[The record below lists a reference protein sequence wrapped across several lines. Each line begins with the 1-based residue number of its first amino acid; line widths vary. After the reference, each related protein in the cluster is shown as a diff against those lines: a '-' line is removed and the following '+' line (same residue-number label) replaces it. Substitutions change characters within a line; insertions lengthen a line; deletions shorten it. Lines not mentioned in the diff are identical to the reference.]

1 MQPNSL
7 FHGLLKEEIA
17 SFSELRKFKADT
29 VILQNPVYQD
39 VKEQNYIQLNFD
51 LF

>member
-1 MQPNSL
+1 
-7 FHGLLKEEIA
+7 LKELL
-17 SFSELRKFKADT
+17 S
-29 VILQNPVYQD
+29 NPNYQD

>member
-1 MQPNSL
+1 L
-7 FHGLLKEEIA
+7 LDKITLKELL
-17 SFSELRKFKADT
+17 S
-29 VILQNPVYQD
+29 NPNYQD